1 REGEWPQADLVRW
14 QSRSAFEM
22 GLAGFMVFA
31 FTDEWHTGGAEITDW
46 AFGLTDRDR
55 KPKAAYVAVRE
66 VFLGELPPPLRRT
79 PKVSVVV
86 AAYNAAATLSD
97 CLVSLSDLNYPDYE
111 TIVVDDGSSDD
122 TAKIAEQA
130 GVRVV
135 REQHSGL
142 ASARNAGVEVATGEI
157 VAFIDADATADRDWL
172 YHLVETITRR
182 NAAAA
187 GGPNF
192 APTPTNARAAIMAAA
207 PGFPREVP
215 DGDEG
220 LAQLCGCNMAIRI
233 SALKRIGGFDSAFTA
248 AGEDVDISHRLR

>member
-1 REGEWPQADLVRW
+1 HG
-14 QSRSAFEM
+14 
-22 GLAGFMVFA
+22 GLAGP
-31 FTDEWHTGGAEITDW
+31 H
-46 AFGLTDRDR
+46 
-55 KPKAAYVAVRE
+55 
-66 VFLGELPPPLRRT
+66 
-79 PKVSVVV
+79 
-86 AAYNAAATLSD
+86 
-97 CLVSLSDLNYPDYE
+97 
-111 TIVVDDGSSDD
+111 
-122 TAKIAEQA
+122 
-130 GVRVV
+130 
-135 REQHSGL
+135 
-142 ASARNAGVEVATGEI
+142 NAGVGAGRGGI
-157 VAFIDADATADRDWL
+157 AAFLGAGATADRDWL

-248 AGEDVDISHRLR
+248 AGEDVDISHRLREQGELLAYSPGA